1 MTTPAPSLVRQPSLL
16 ESRAAAAAEP
26 RQKISGLRAVL
37 LGGLTVGICDIT
49 DALVFFGLYIP
60 ATPIR
65 IFHSVAA
72 GLIGRDAARAG
83 GIPTAILGGL
93 LHFLNATIITAI
105 YYLVSRKLPAI
116 VRRPVAYGLAY
127 GVVCYFVMS
136 FVVVPLSAAGRGL
149 SWPEWPI
156 VVNGILGH
164 ALLVGLPAA
173 LWVSRAGEPARDSGN
188 SARG

>member
-1 MTTPAPSLVRQPSLL
+1 MATPAPSLVRHPSLL
-16 ESRAAAAAEP
+16 EATAAP
-26 RQKISGLRAVL
+26 RQLSGLRAVL
-37 LGGLTVGICDIT
+37 LGGLTVGILDIT

-72 GLIGRDAARAG
+72 GLIGREAARAG
-83 GIPTAILGGL
+83 GIPTAILGGV
-93 LHFLNATIITAI
+93 LHFTIATIITAI
-105 YYLVSRKLPAI
+105 YFLVSRKLPAL
-116 VRRPVAYGLAY
+116 VRKPIAYGLAY

-136 FVVVPLSAAGRGL
+136 FVVIPLSNAGVPGRGVH
-149 SWPEWPI
+149 WPAWPI
-156 VVNGILGH
+156 FFNGIIGH

-173 LWVSRAGEPARDSGN
+173 LWVSKAGEPARDSGG

>member
-1 MTTPAPSLVRQPSLL
+1 MSTEVQSLSVSASDFTT
-16 ESRAAAAAEP
+16 RAKQEQ
-26 RQKISGLRAVL
+26 RISGLRAVL

-60 ATPIR
+60 AAPIR

-83 GIPTAILGGL
+83 GIPTAILGGV

-173 LWVSRAGEPARDSGN
+173 LWVSRAGEPARDSGA